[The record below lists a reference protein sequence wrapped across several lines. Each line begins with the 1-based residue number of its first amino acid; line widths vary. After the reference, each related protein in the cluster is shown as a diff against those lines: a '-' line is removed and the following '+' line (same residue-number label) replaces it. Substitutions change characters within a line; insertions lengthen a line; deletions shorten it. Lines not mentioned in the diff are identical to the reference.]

1 MIDASHPTQLN
12 GHNSLTERERE
23 ILVII
28 GHGSTNKAVARAL
41 EVSPET
47 VKSHV
52 KRIFLKLAVSTRTAA
67 VFRARS
73 LGLL

>member
-1 MIDASHPTQLN
+1 MIDESHSTQLN

-41 EVSPET
+41 EISPET

-52 KRIFLKLAVSTRTAA
+52 KHIFLKLTVRSRTEA
-67 VFRARS
+67 VFRAGT